1 MHCTFST
8 KLTLFLG
15 MTNLETV
22 EKAYQ
27 LFGEGDIESLRQL
40 MDDQVSFITYG
51 DYAFAGSYNGPTEI
65 IEKNFSVLAQSIPTL
80 SLKPIRYWECDDTIF
95 ARVLLTDG
103 SLKTESIHMWSVQ
116 DNKLKT
122 FEAFEDT
129 QTIAKMVKS

>member
-1 MHCTFST
+1 
-8 KLTLFLG
+8 

-27 LFGEGDIESLRQL
+27 LFGAGDIESLRQL